1 MGEGILNRNCTM
13 EVGLFSIGVGRTS
26 DPDMIAHVARQ
37 ADDVGFASLWAPEH
51 TVLFDDADYTSRYPK
66 HLRDGGRR

>member
-1 MGEGILNRNCTM
+1 V

-26 DPDMIAHVARQ
+26 DPDIIAHVARK

-51 TVLFDDADYTSRYPK
+51 TVLFDDADYTSRYPYN
-66 HLRDGGRR
+66 DTGRIQQFWVNVF